1 MSASLPRILVV
12 DDEAGIRRF
21 VRANLVARGHE
32 VDLAPDGERALEA
45 AALHPPDL
53 VLLDL
58 MLPGMDGL
66 EVLRR
71 LRAWSDVPIVV
82 LSARGEDQIKVQA
95 LDGGAD
101 DYLTKPF
108 SMEELLARVR
118 VSLRHSRRLAVGAGP
133 NPVLRAGDLTI
144 DLARQQVLRA
154 GEEIHLTP
162 TELALLLYLARH
174 ADRVVTHTSLLQH
187 VWGRGYGQETQY
199 LHVHIGNLRRKLG
212 DDPSQPWLVITE
224 PGTGYRL
231 LTTAQGS
238 GEGSKSLDNL

>member
-1 MSASLPRILVV
+1 MSAGPPRILVV
-12 DDEAGIRRF
+12 DDEIGIRRM
-21 VRANLVARGHE
+21 VRANLVARGYE
-32 VDLAPDGERALEA
+32 VDLAEDGEAALEA
-45 AALHPPDL
+45 AALRPPAL

-58 MLPGMDGL
+58 MLPGIDGL

-71 LRAWSDVPIVV
+71 LRDWSDVPIVV

-118 VSLRHSRRLAVGAGP
+118 VSLRHSHRLAAGAAP
-133 NPVLRAGDLTI
+133 EPLIRAGDLTI
-144 DLARQQVLRA
+144 DLARQQIVRA

-199 LHVHIGNLRRKLG
+199 LHVYIGNLRRKLG
-212 DDPSQPWLVITE
+212 DDPSKPQLIVTE

-231 LTTAQGS
+231 VTISHIGAGAP
-238 GEGSKSLDNL
+238 KSLEDL